1 MKIKESYKKIIMD
14 AGVTMLEEGLTVG
27 TWGNISLRDP
37 ETGLIYIT
45 PSGMDYREIDTG
57 DIVVLD
63 LDVNIVDGKRI
74 PSIEKEMHI
83 AVYRAREEVNAVI
96 HTHPLYSTVLGV
108 NGMELPAVSED
119 FAQIVG
125 DKIICSEYAL
135 PGTKELG
142 ENVAVA
148 LGKER
153 NAALLPNHGSIC
165 IGEDMKTALTV
176 CHVVEKSAQIYI
188 LALSIGTPHL
198 ISAEDIKAMQDYKKN
213 QYGQR

>member
-1 MKIKESYKKIIMD
+1 MKIKESYKEIVVD
-14 AGVTMLEEGLTVG
+14 AGVTMLAEGLTVG
-27 TWGNISLRDP
+27 TWGNISIRDV
-37 ETGLIYIT
+37 ETGLVYIS
-45 PSGMDYREIDTG
+45 PSGMDYREIKTS

-63 LDVNIVDGKRI
+63 LELNIVDGKRV
-74 PSIEKEMHI
+74 PSIEKETHI
-83 AVYRAREEVNAVI
+83 AVYRAREDVNAVI

-125 DKIICSEYAL
+125 DKIICSKYAL

-142 ENVAVA
+142 ENVAIG
-148 LGKER
+148 LGEER
-153 NAALLPNHGSIC
+153 NAVLLPNHGTLC
-165 IGEDMKTALTV
+165 VGEDMKSTLTI
-176 CHVVEKSAQIYI
+176 CHVVEKAAQIYI
-188 LALSIGTPHL
+188 LALSIGKPHL